1 MRGERDMKILTRIG
15 NMFVKYTSLYFSML
29 IPKKKNKMVFGAWF
43 GNKYA
48 DNTKYLYKY
57 VVEECK
63 DIDAVWLTENKDVY
77 KELYS
82 KGYPVK
88 MSNTWSS
95 IWTVMRAKYCF
106 TVTGRRDLGKY
117 DSNFMGNTYHIDLW
131 HGVPLK
137 KIMYDDEFASKGK
150 FHDTVADFLEY
161 LPLRKYYVVSTSDV
175 ISKIYESAFRQEQRN
190 ILQFGQSRNDYF
202 YIKHSNPYKEKYN
215 QKKIILYMPTHRNEG
230 KTKININ
237 EILDLEAID
246 KMCAENNSLLLIKK
260 HFYHKDDSPM
270 DKKYENII
278 DITSENCESQELLDA
293 ADILITDYSSCYIDF
308 LLLNRPIIFYN
319 YDMEEYQSKDRKLY
333 FEYNEVTPGA
343 KCSNAKELYD
353 ELVAVL
359 DGNDKYSTDRRK
371 VCDLF
376 YDKKA
381 QRMVSDTLIEYVR
394 KMK

>member
-1 MRGERDMKILTRIG
+1 MKIITRIG
-15 NMFVKYTSLYFSML
+15 NMFIKYMSLYLSML
-29 IPKKKNKMVFGAWF
+29 IPKNKNKMVFGAWF

-63 DIDAVWLTENKDVY
+63 EINAVWLTENKDVY
-77 KELYS
+77 NELQS

-95 IWTVMRAKYCF
+95 IWTVMRSKYCF

-137 KIMYDDEFASKGK
+137 KIMYDDEFSSKGK
-150 FHDTVADFLEY
+150 FHDTIAKILEY
-161 LPLRKYYVVSTSDV
+161 LPLRKYYVVSTSDA
-175 ISKIYESAFRQEQRN
+175 ISKIYESAFRRKQSN
-190 ILQFGQSRNDYF
+190 ILQFGQCRNDYF
-202 YIKHSNPYKEKYN
+202 YGEHSNPYKEKYGN
-215 QKKIILYMPTHRNEG
+215 KKIILYMPTHRNEG
-230 KTKININ
+230 KTKIEIGK
-237 EILDLEAID
+237 ILDLEAID
-246 KMCAENNSLLLIKK
+246 TMCSENNSMLLIKK
-260 HFYHKDDSPM
+260 HFYHKDDSPL
-270 DKKYENII
+270 DKNYANIV

-293 ADILITDYSSCYIDF
+293 ADILITDYSSCYIDY

-319 YDMEEYQSKDRKLY
+319 YDMKDYQSKDRKLY

-343 KCSNAKELYD
+343 KCGNAKELYN
-353 ELVAVL
+353 ELKEIL
-359 DGNDKYSTDRRK
+359 SGNDKYCEERK
-371 VCDLF
+371 KVGDLF

-381 QRMVSDTLIEYVR
+381 QRKISDTLIDYIKR
-394 KMK
+394 MK